1 MAFYAGFDILQ
12 YPNMAMMNWLNQNTN
27 LVWCGYYLAPA
38 PKSDEFGII
47 TRHDVSVFAE
57 PPNVAHQML
66 WNAMSATPATA
77 DIHSAG
83 R

>member
-38 PKSDEFGII
+38 PNRPTSQWMGKYSAVKDKWGVLPVDSRMNERD
-47 TRHDVSVFAE
+47 TAAMNLRVS
-57 PPNVAHQML
+57 
-66 WNAMSATPATA
+66 
-77 DIHSAG
+77 
-83 R
+83 

>member
-1 MAFYAGFDILQ
+1 MAFYAGFDMLQ

-47 TRHDVSVFAE
+47 TRHDVFVSRNR
-57 PPNVAHQML
+57 PNVAHQML
-66 WNAMSATPATA
+66 WKKSA
-77 DIHSAG
+77 IG
-83 R
+83 RRQNR